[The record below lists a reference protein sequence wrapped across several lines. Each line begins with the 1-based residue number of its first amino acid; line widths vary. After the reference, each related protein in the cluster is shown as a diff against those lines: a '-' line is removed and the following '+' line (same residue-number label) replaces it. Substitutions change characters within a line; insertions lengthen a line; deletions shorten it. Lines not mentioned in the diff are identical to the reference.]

1 MEQCGFLRA
10 QADRDEIPGPT
21 GKEPMTRST
30 RFADAS
36 APPGTRTP
44 ARRRTPSRVVGS
56 LVAVA
61 LTVMFSGCASAAG
74 QERAPTPAR
83 SADIEIVEAL
93 PYWSDGDATL
103 MADACLPVTE
113 APVAAVIL
121 LHGGGFTEGDRV
133 GGGMRALCELM
144 AHSGMAGISI
154 DYRLAPDYVFPSQL
168 DDVAH
173 AVEWLRAPE
182 QVERFGL
189 DPAKIGLLG
198 SSAGAILAQT
208 YATSGTGPT
217 DEGSRVG
224 AVVSLSGV
232 SLLTEAALQLGVPS
246 PEAAAMALNYLGC
259 TDPTA
264 AKCPQAATASALLN
278 VDPSDPPMF
287 LVNGSAELV
296 PVEQAEAMR
305 DTLEAAG
312 IPVELTIGADAG
324 HGVQLL
330 TSEVRSR
337 LVEFLAEHL

>member
-1 MEQCGFLRA
+1 MAG
-10 QADRDEIPGPT
+10 
-21 GKEPMTRST
+21 
-30 RFADAS
+30 
-36 APPGTRTP
+36 
-44 ARRRTPSRVVGS
+44 
-56 LVAVA
+56 LVALA
-61 LTVMFSGCASAAG
+61 IASMFVGCASAAG
-74 QERAPTPAR
+74 EERAPTPAG
-83 SADIEIVEAL
+83 SADIDIAEAV
-93 PYWSDGDATL
+93 PYWSDGASTL
-103 MADACLPVTE
+103 MADACLPVSD

-121 LHGGGFTEGDRV
+121 LHGGGFTEGDRI

-154 DYRLAPDYVFPSQL
+154 DYRLAPDHVFPAQL
-168 DDVAH
+168 EDVAH

-182 QVERFGL
+182 QVERFGI

-208 YATSGTGPT
+208 YAASGTGPT
-217 DEGSRVG
+217 DEGTRVG

-246 PEAAAMALNYLGC
+246 PEAAGMALAYLGC
-259 TDPTA
+259 SDPTA
-264 AKCPQAATASALLN
+264 ANCPQAASASALLN

-305 DTLEAAG
+305 DTLEKAG
-312 IPVELTIGADAG
+312 VPVELTIGAGAG

-337 LVEFLAEHL
+337 LVEFLDEHL